1 MEANLN
7 EFRLRV
13 EAITHQFL
21 NITTMPSN
29 GGSILGVHHL
39 SSGAS
44 IEPLGVESLNIL
56 MDTSTIT
63 GKLPFWD
70 STSIFIFKFMLGSLV
85 HTFGPIMMY
94 K

>member
-44 IEPLGVESLNIL
+44 IDPLGVKSLNI
-56 MDTSTIT
+56 SPFIWCRQVH
-63 GKLPFWD
+63 LPVGHQHNHREVAF
-70 STSIFIFKFMLGSLV
+70 LGQHKHL
-85 HTFGPIMMY
+85 HF
-94 K
+94 